1 MHTTIACSGNTSG
14 AFPQLLSYRFSG
26 PTPTHPIARAG
37 FVQPDARPG
46 QNAGFSGVFS
56 IEASMSQQLKM
67 AVQSGQI
74 LTNEQQGELMAAIDS
89 HEQVEALRAS
99 VAAFDWKSLLSLLPL
114 ITQFIPTIGPIITAI
129 LAILKVVPTPNNGSD
144 IPTPVP

>member
-1 MHTTIACSGNTSG
+1 ME
-14 AFPQLLSYRFSG
+14 QL
-26 PTPTHPIARAG
+26 
-37 FVQPDARPG
+37 
-46 QNAGFSGVFS
+46 
-56 IEASMSQQLKM
+56 MSNLKS
-67 AVQSGQI
+67 AVQSGV
-74 LTNEQQGELMAAIDS
+74 LSDNDKVALLAAVES

-114 ITQFIPTIGPIITAI
+114 ITQFIPTIGPIISAI

>member
-1 MHTTIACSGNTSG
+1 
-14 AFPQLLSYRFSG
+14 
-26 PTPTHPIARAG
+26 
-37 FVQPDARPG
+37 
-46 QNAGFSGVFS
+46 
-56 IEASMSQQLKM
+56 MSQQLKM